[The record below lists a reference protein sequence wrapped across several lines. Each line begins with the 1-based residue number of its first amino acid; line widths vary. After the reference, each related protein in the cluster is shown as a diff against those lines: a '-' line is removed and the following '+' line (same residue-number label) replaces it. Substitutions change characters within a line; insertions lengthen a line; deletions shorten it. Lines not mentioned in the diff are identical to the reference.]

1 MGAVIGV
8 SIRPGAS
15 AFTRMPDAIHVGD
28 FSKGR
33 TQAENITA
41 VVQDILG
48 HGNEKCMLPG
58 TIEANSA
65 KLSEQANG
73 LLFTEAEVKGFI
85 HLAEECGIDASAW
98 APESLKTF
106 AG

>member
-1 MGAVIGV
+1 MLKDV
-8 SIRPGAS
+8 
-15 AFTRMPDAIHVGD
+15 F
-28 FSKGR
+28 
-33 TQAENITA
+33 
-41 VVQDILG
+41 G

-85 HLAEECGIDASAW
+85 HLAGNVVSTPPPGILRNCRPSRVEGSLRSATCRRGPPW
-98 APESLKTF
+98 PENGHPIPFPHERVPS
-106 AG
+106 

>member
-1 MGAVIGV
+1 
-8 SIRPGAS
+8 
-15 AFTRMPDAIHVGD
+15 
-28 FSKGR
+28 
-33 TQAENITA
+33 

-48 HGNEKCMLPG
+48 HGNENCMLPG

-65 KLSEQANG
+65 KLSEKANG

-85 HLAEECGIDASAW
+85 HLAEECGLDASAW
-98 APESLKTF
+98 APESLPTF